1 MADITLLLF
10 GAIALVSVMLL
21 LLTFLRRKREVADP
35 EPQEA
40 QRPRGD
46 PVARAGGD
54 AGPRRAGRNVR
65 TRMRVSAARMEE
77 EYEDDPLAEEIALP
91 EGKIGAKKRKK
102 LELKAEKRMQRE
114 RELEEREERKQREQE
129 LEERRKREEEREKEE
144 RLKKEEEE
152 RAQKEQQERQEY
164 EEYLKLKET
173 FAVEEEG
180 FDENENVEESHMFN
194 DFINYIKKEKVV
206 LLEDLAAH
214 FKMKTQDT
222 IDRVQ
227 ELLAQELLA
236 GVIDDRGKFIYITKE
251 ELEAVALFIKQRG
264 RVSIS
269 ELAECS
275 NTLISLQ
282 PEGAESVT
290 VSS

>member
-1 MADITLLLF
+1 MADVTLLLI
-10 GAIALVSVMLL
+10 GAIALVSVILL
-21 LLTFLRRKREVADP
+21 FLTFMRRKGEVNP
-35 EPQEA
+35 EPEEP
-40 QRPRGD
+40 QRPRGE
-46 PVARAGGD
+46 PVVRAGGD
-54 AGPRRAGRNVR
+54 AAPRRAGRNVR
-65 TRMRVSAARMEE
+65 ARMRASAARMEE
-77 EYEDDPLAEEIALP
+77 ENEEDPLADEIAMP

-102 LELKAEKRMQRE
+102 LEMKAEKRMQRE
-114 RELEEREERKQREQE
+114 RELEEREEKKQREQE
-129 LEERRKREEEREKEE
+129 LEERRKREEEKEKAE
-144 RLKKEEEE
+144 RQKQEEEE
-152 RAQKEQQERQEY
+152 RAEKEEQERQEH

-180 FDENENVEESHMFN
+180 FEEQENVEESHKFN

-251 ELEAVALFIKQRG
+251 ELDAVAVFIRQRG
-264 RVSIS
+264 RVSIT

-282 PEGAESVT
+282 PESAESLT